1 MARNHISPIAAVESA
16 IEDVRKGKPVV
27 VRDSHDRENEA
38 DLILAAEKATAS
50 AINFMIKRG
59 GGLIC
64 VSMTQDRAMKLGLP
78 SMVRS
83 EEDNQDFQCNF
94 TVTVDAR
101 KGVTTGISAAD
112 RATTIRALS
121 NPKTQPHDLIRPGHV
136 FPVRARSGG
145 VLVRAGHTEASMDLA
160 RLAGLEPV
168 GVMCEVLD
176 NQGKPASPTT
186 VERVAKRHS
195 LKVIHISQLAE
206 YRRYTEKLVQ
216 RVATSQL
223 PTRYGK
229 FTIHVYDCPSMNR
242 EHVALVKGK
251 VPKDRPSL
259 VRVHS
264 QCLTG
269 DTLYSVRCDCREQLD
284 AALKQIG
291 EKGEGVVV
299 YLSQEGR
306 GIGLANKIRA
316 YALQDKGLDTVQ
328 ANEKLGLPHDMRDYS
343 IGAQILADLGV
354 EKIHL
359 LTNNPKKISGIE
371 RYGLSIVKRIPLE
384 AVPRKSNRDYLKVK
398 KDKLGHLLSKIQ

>member
-1 MARNHISPIAAVESA
+1 MARNHISHIAAVESA

-83 EEDNQDFQCNF
+83 EEDNQNFQCNF

-121 NPKTQPHDLIRPGHV
+121 HPKTQPHDLIRPGHV
-136 FPVRARSGG
+136 LPVRARSGG

-176 NQGKPASPTT
+176 NQGSPASPTT

-206 YRRYTEKLVQ
+206 YRRYTEKLVE

-229 FTIHVYDCPSMNR
+229 FTIFVYDCPSMNR
-242 EHVALVKGK
+242 EHVALVRGK
-251 VPKDRPSL
+251 VPKDRPVL

-269 DTLYSVRCDCREQLD
+269 DTLASVRCDCREQLD
-284 AALKQIG
+284 SALRQIG
-291 EKGEGVVV
+291 QEGEGVVV

-328 ANEKLGLPHDMRDYS
+328 ANERLGLPHDMRDYS

-354 EKIHL
+354 QKMHL

-384 AVPRKSNRDYLKVK
+384 TVPRRSNRDYLKVK